1 MRIDKLIC
9 SFGLLALAG
18 ATSPSPATIDP
29 NKDYDCSVLLKFFHV
44 AMVPDGPA
52 DLQEETLI
60 MNAWFTAKWAQ
71 DHPVEEA
78 NEREH
83 YLAMV
88 KAIGTDPKSYRDQ
101 LNACSS
107 RANADPHFSRFVGAF
122 KSTVAKDRRT
132 ASR

>member
-9 SFGLLALAG
+9 SFALLALAG
-18 ATSPSPATIDP
+18 AANPNPATVDP
-29 NKDYDCSVLLKFFHV
+29 NQDFDCAVLLKFFHRV
-44 AMVPDGPA
+44 MVPDGPA

-71 DHPVEEA
+71 DHPKEEA

-88 KAIGTDPKSYRDQ
+88 KAIGEDPKSQRDR
-101 LNACSS
+101 LNACSA
-107 RANADPHFSRFVGAF
+107 RANADPRFGRFVSAF
-122 KSTVAKDRRT
+122 QSTIAKDRQPSPR
-132 ASR
+132 